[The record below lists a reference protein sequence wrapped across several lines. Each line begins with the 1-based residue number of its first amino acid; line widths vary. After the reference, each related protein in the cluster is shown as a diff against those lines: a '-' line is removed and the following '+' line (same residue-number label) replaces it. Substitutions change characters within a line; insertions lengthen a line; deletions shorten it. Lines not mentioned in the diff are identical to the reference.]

1 MSDNEKL
8 RFYLLKA
15 IAKACHEFGL
25 IESGD
30 RIAVGISGGKDS
42 FTLLELLVHA
52 QRDPRPMLPGTPYTL
67 VAVHVDGSAA
77 GLPDLR
83 PTLQPWLEELGVACV
98 FVPLELRDDEP
109 RPPDCFRCAFNRR
122 KTLFLTAER
131 LGCNKI
137 AFGHHL
143 DDAATTALMNLLQQG
158 RLEGLPPR
166 REFFQGHFTVIR
178 PLIYLTEADTRR
190 YARARGWELA
200 PESSCPRAHLTRR
213 KQIEAFL
220 ASFPP
225 REREQIRANLWRAA
239 LSTTLKEQAEA

>member
-1 MSDNEKL
+1 VSDSEKL

-15 IAKACHEFGL
+15 VAKACHEFKL
-25 IESGD
+25 LEPGD
-30 RIAVGISGGKDS
+30 RIAVGVSGGKDS

-52 QRDPRPMLPGTPYTL
+52 QRSPRPVLPGGPYTL
-67 VAVHVDGSAA
+67 VALHVDGSAA

-83 PTLQPWLEELGVACV
+83 PVLQPWLEELGVAYA

-109 RPPDCFRCAFNRR
+109 RPLDCFRCAFNRR
-122 KTLFLTAER
+122 KTLFLAAER
-131 LGCNKI
+131 LGCTKI

-143 DDAATTALMNLLQQG
+143 DDAAATALMNLLQQG

-166 REFFQGHFTVIR
+166 REFFRGHFALIR

-190 YARARGWELA
+190 YARSRGWELA

-213 KQIEAFL
+213 KQVEAFL

-239 LSTTLKEQAEA
+239 LPNTLRQAEE